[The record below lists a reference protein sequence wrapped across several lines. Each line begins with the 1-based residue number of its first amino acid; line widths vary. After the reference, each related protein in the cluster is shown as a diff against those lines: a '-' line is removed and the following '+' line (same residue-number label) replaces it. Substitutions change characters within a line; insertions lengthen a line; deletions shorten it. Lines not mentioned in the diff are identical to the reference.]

1 MNIIFGIIID
11 TFAELRDAQNT
22 RDEDPK
28 NVCFI
33 SGYERDVFE
42 KQGKSFDKH
51 ITHEHNPVNY
61 INFLIYIKSKP
72 EDEYDGIEA
81 YVSDQLANKKTLWA
95 PIENTMFLVVDKDE
109 IDIDTKMDTLQEKV
123 DEETA
128 TIKENLTT
136 INEQIDTLAN
146 EVKKITD
153 PDAVEPQSPG
163 TGRK

>member
-1 MNIIFGIIID
+1 MYSINLGLRNGGGIADSMQLMELSDSKFYWKLIFDLSYFMLINIVSLNIIFGIIID
-11 TFAELRDAQNT
+11 TFAELRDSQNT
-22 RDEDPK
+22 RDDDLK

-72 EDEYDGIEA
+72 EDEYDGIES
-81 YVSDQLANKKTLWA
+81 YVSDQLKSKKTLWA

-109 IDIDTKMDTLQEKV
+109 IDIDT
-123 DEETA
+123 
-128 TIKENLTT
+128 
-136 INEQIDTLAN
+136 
-146 EVKKITD
+146 
-153 PDAVEPQSPG
+153 
-163 TGRK
+163 